1 MACTEEKRAKVTLYF
16 KQIMEHGDNFSYLVA
31 DAESLEAAVVD
42 SSYNADALIKTI
54 KKQGFQLKYVINTH
68 GHSDHTA
75 GNHKL
80 KQTFTAAK
88 TVAYKQSREQTDIKV
103 DDGDQ
108 LEIGKVTIQV
118 IYTPGHTQDGICLL
132 INQEKL
138 LTGDTLFVGECG
150 RTDLP
155 GGNPRMLY
163 QSLFGKILKLPD
175 SVEVYPGHDYGPKPA
190 STVGYERQN
199 NYVLQP
205 RTEKEFVD
213 FMSQP

>member
-1 MACTEEKRAKVTLYF
+1 MFFRQITES
-16 KQIMEHGDNFSYLVA
+16 GDNFSYLVA
-31 DAESLEAAVVD
+31 DEKTLEAAVVD
-42 SSYNADALIKTI
+42 SSYNADALIRI
-54 KKQGFQLKYVINTH
+54 IMKQDFQLKYVISTH

-75 GNHKL
+75 GNRAL
-80 KQTFTAAK
+80 KQAFAGAK
-88 TVAYKQSREQTDIKV
+88 TVAYKLSRGQTDVKV
-103 DDGDQ
+103 DDGDE
-108 LEIGKVTIQV
+108 LKIGDVTIQV

-132 INQEKL
+132 INKEKL

-155 GGNPRMLY
+155 GGSPRQLY

-175 SVEVYPGHDYGPKPA
+175 AVEVYPGHDYGATPS

-199 NYVLQP
+199 NYVLKP
-205 RTEKEFVD
+205 RTESEFVE

>member
-1 MACTEEKRAKVTLYF
+1 MFF
-16 KQIMEHGDNFSYLVA
+16 KQVTQSGDNFSYLIA
-31 DAESLEAAVVD
+31 DEETLEAAVVD
-42 SSYNADALIKTI
+42 SSYNADALIKEI
-54 KKQGFQLKYVINTH
+54 KKQGFQLKYIISTH

-75 GNHKL
+75 GNRAL
-80 KQTFTAAK
+80 KRSFKQAK
-88 TVAYKQSREQTDIKV
+88 TVAQKQSHDQTDAKV

-108 LEIGKVTIQV
+108 LKIGAVTIQV

-132 INQEKL
+132 INKEKL

-175 SVEVYPGHDYGPKPA
+175 SVEVYPGHDYGEKPT
-190 STVGYERQN
+190 STIGYEREN

-205 RTEKEFVD
+205 RTEDEFLA